1 MKFFYFLACNSE
13 ILSKFAFEIAIL
25 EKDEF
30 MEDRKDFLGIQTIE
44 NVIKENYVYV
54 VKTAFGYQLVHM
66 KKKNIAIVMMLLLS
80 AMGAMAQG
88 VENRVGRF
96 SVIPRIGVAIAN
108 LSDNSIYLATE
119 NNREVK
125 SKSQAGFSGGLDVEY
140 RATDYLG
147 VSLGAYYARQG
158 ARWGDY
164 EIAVN
169 GDTGNN
175 GIKKYTGVKDH
186 HLNLDYVQV
195 PLMLK
200 AYVAPQFAIMAGAQV
215 GFLCGDGK
223 MLSEETDLEKD
234 NKTGSTLYKESRDV
248 ESTYAAKKVNVSI
261 PVGLS
266 YEYLNV
272 ILDARYHIGLTKVN
286 KVDAGDSK
294 NKVFTF
300 TVGYRFGL

>member
-1 MKFFYFLACNSE
+1 M
-13 ILSKFAFEIAIL
+13 
-25 EKDEF
+25 
-30 MEDRKDFLGIQTIE
+30 M
-44 NVIKENYVYV
+44 
-54 VKTAFGYQLVHM
+54 
-66 KKKNIAIVMMLLLS
+66 KKNIAIVMMLLLS

-88 VENRVGRF
+88 GENPVGKF
-96 SVIPRIGVAIAN
+96 SVIPRVGVAIAN

-125 SKSQAGFSGGLDVEY
+125 SKSQAGFMGGLDVEY

-164 EIAVN
+164 EMAVQ
-169 GDTGNN
+169 GDAGNN

-186 HLNLDYVQV
+186 RLNLDYVQV

-223 MLSEETDLEKD
+223 MLSEETDLE
-234 NKTGSTLYKESRDV
+234 SRDV

-266 YEYLNV
+266 YEYMNV

-286 KVDAGDSK
+286 KTDAGDSK

>member
-1 MKFFYFLACNSE
+1 MN
-13 ILSKFAFEIAIL
+13 
-25 EKDEF
+25 
-30 MEDRKDFLGIQTIE
+30 M
-44 NVIKENYVYV
+44 
-54 VKTAFGYQLVHM
+54 M
-66 KKKNIAIVMMLLLS
+66 KKNIAIVMMLLLS

-88 VENRVGRF
+88 GENPVGKF
-96 SVIPRIGVAIAN
+96 SVIPRVGVAIAN
-108 LSDNSIYLATE
+108 LSDNSIYLPKE

-125 SKSQAGFSGGLDVEY
+125 SKSQAGFMGGLDVEY

-164 EIAVN
+164 EMAVN
-169 GDTGNN
+169 GNTENN

-186 HLNLDYVQV
+186 RLNLDYVQV

-248 ESTYAAKKVNVSI
+248 ESIYAAKKVNVSI

-266 YEYLNV
+266 YEYMNV

-286 KVDAGDSK
+286 KDDAGDSK

-300 TVGYRFGL
+300 TVGYRFAL

>member
-1 MKFFYFLACNSE
+1 M
-13 ILSKFAFEIAIL
+13 
-25 EKDEF
+25 
-30 MEDRKDFLGIQTIE
+30 M
-44 NVIKENYVYV
+44 
-54 VKTAFGYQLVHM
+54 
-66 KKKNIAIVMMLLLS
+66 KKNIAIMMLLLFS

-88 VENRVGRF
+88 GENPVGKF
-96 SVIPRIGVAIAN
+96 SVIPRVGVAIAN
-108 LSDNSIYLATE
+108 LSDNSIYLPTE

-125 SKSQAGFSGGLDVEY
+125 SKSQAGFLGGLDVEY

-164 EIAVN
+164 EMAVN
-169 GDTGNN
+169 GNTENN

-186 HLNLDYVQV
+186 RLNLDYVQV

-234 NKTGSTLYKESRDV
+234 SKTGSTLYKDSRDV

-266 YEYLNV
+266 YEYMNV
-272 ILDARYHIGLTKVN
+272 VLDARYHIGLTKVN

-294 NKVFTF
+294 NKLFTF
-300 TVGYRFGL
+300 TVGYRFAL

>member
-1 MKFFYFLACNSE
+1 M
-13 ILSKFAFEIAIL
+13 
-25 EKDEF
+25 
-30 MEDRKDFLGIQTIE
+30 M
-44 NVIKENYVYV
+44 
-54 VKTAFGYQLVHM
+54 
-66 KKKNIAIVMMLLLS
+66 KKNIAIVMMLLLS

-88 VENRVGRF
+88 GENPVGKF
-96 SVIPRIGVAIAN
+96 SVIPRVGVAIAN
-108 LSDNSIYLATE
+108 LSDNSIYLPTE

-125 SKSQAGFSGGLDVEY
+125 SKSKAGFLGGLDVEY

-164 EIAVN
+164 EMAVQ
-169 GDTGNN
+169 GDAGNN

-186 HLNLDYVQV
+186 RLNLDYVQV

-266 YEYLNV
+266 YEYMNV

-286 KVDAGDSK
+286 KVDGRDSK

>member
-1 MKFFYFLACNSE
+1 M
-13 ILSKFAFEIAIL
+13 
-25 EKDEF
+25 
-30 MEDRKDFLGIQTIE
+30 M
-44 NVIKENYVYV
+44 
-54 VKTAFGYQLVHM
+54 
-66 KKKNIAIVMMLLLS
+66 KKNIVIVMMLLLS

-88 VENRVGRF
+88 GENPVGKF
-96 SVIPRIGVAIAN
+96 SVIPRVGVAIAN
-108 LSDNSIYLATE
+108 LSDNSIYLPTE

-125 SKSQAGFSGGLDVEY
+125 SKSQAGFLGGLDVEY

-147 VSLGAYYARQG
+147 VSLGAYYVRQG

-164 EIAVN
+164 EMAVN
-169 GDTGNN
+169 GDTGR
-175 GIKKYTGVKDH
+175 
-186 HLNLDYVQV
+186 LNLDYVQV

-234 NKTGSTLYKESRDV
+234 SKTGSTLYKESRDV

-266 YEYLNV
+266 YEYMNV

-286 KVDAGDSK
+286 KTDAGDSK

-300 TVGYRFGL
+300 TVGYRFAL